1 MYENKGSHPELNHR
15 HCSHAVCVLIFG
27 SPVYSAHVFLN
38 VIFLMLCA
46 PQTNYHQLF
55 HLNCTGVGAEI
66 TGARLDPWTNAWLDP
81 TRGNVIQIS

>member
-46 PQTNYHQLF
+46 PQTIINYFIPIALEWGQKSQVH
-55 HLNCTGVGAEI
+55 V
-66 TGARLDPWTNAWLDP
+66 
-81 TRGNVIQIS
+81 